1 MAIGSRIDNPE
12 KLERL
17 GIKILYYHIPEDV
30 IFGLTEDFNRAATDS
45 LFNEGF
51 PEYLA
56 SSTITRDCSLM
67 MQDEAFKRKAKEL
80 RFDLALLEPFVYA
93 PCNLILGRYLEIPF
107 VSLAT
112 MTLPWELRIPALPS
126 FYRILGFYPIA
137 DESTFTGRITNLV
150 SFIIAETSILIPGPR
165 NTTLLQQYAP
175 EISSWKELIRKS
187 ELILTDIDHHM
198 GVPFPVFP
206 YLIAVP
212 GLSARPAEPLDAK
225 MEALFN
231 ENNNGIIVMSF
242 GSMVRHIPSDVIHKF
257 LEAFSRLKQTVIARM
272 EPPTDGMT
280 VPSNVKLFS
289 WLPQNDILGHANT
302 RLFITHCGNSGQH
315 EMLYHAVP
323 FVGLPMFGDQD
334 MNCHLA
340 WERGYGIKLNTFKFT
355 SEELFEAIEEVLNNE
370 NYTKAIKK
378 ASEIFRDE
386 PLNARQKAVHW
397 IEHVI
402 KYGANH
408 LRSKALDLPLYQ
420 FLMLDVLGVL
430 ASLAVAVF
438 LMSKYLIGLVALKIW
453 HRRPQPITNGIVPE
467 YKCNSK
473 KLKIQ

>member
-56 SSTITRDCSLM
+56 SSTIPRDCSLM

-175 EISSWKELIRKS
+175 EISSWKELVRKS

-198 GVPFPVFP
+198 GVPLAAFP
-206 YLIAVP
+206 YFLAVP
-212 GLSARPAEPLDAK
+212 GLSALPAKSLGSK
-225 MEALFN
+225 VEALFS
-231 ENNNGIIVMSF
+231 ENKHGVIVMSF
-242 GSMVRHIPSDVIHKF
+242 GSMVQHIPSTTIHKF
-257 LEAFSRLKQTVIARM
+257 LEAFSRLKQTVVARL
-272 EPPTDGMT
+272 EPPTDGTT
-280 VPSNVKLFS
+280 VPHNVRLLS
-289 WLPQNDILGHANT
+289 WLPQNDMLGHTNT

-315 EMLYHAVP
+315 EMLYHGVP
-323 FVGLPMFGDQD
+323 FIGIPLWADQV

-340 WERGYGIKLNTFKFT
+340 WEKGYGITVNTFKFT
-355 SEELFEAIEEVLNNE
+355 SDELLEAIEEVLNNE
-370 NYTKAIKK
+370 NYTKAIRR

-386 PLNARQKAVHW
+386 PFTGRQKAAHW
-397 IEHVI
+397 IEHVL
-402 KYGANH
+402 KYGGNH
-408 LRSKALDLPLYQ
+408 LRSKSLDLPLYQ
-420 FLMLDVLGVL
+420 FLMLDVLFVL
-430 ASLAVAVF
+430 VILALAILWLV
-438 LMSKYLIGLVALKIW
+438 KCLIGLVPLKIW
-453 HRRPQPITNGIVPE
+453 HKRPQLTRNGIVGLSE
-467 YKCNSK
+467 NK
-473 KLKIQ
+473 KRS

>member
-30 IFGLTEDFNRAATDS
+30 IFGLTENFGKSVADGAFIQGS
-45 LFNEGF
+45 LNYLAINQGSLD
-51 PEYLA
+51 YLA
-56 SSTITRDCSLM
+56 SLAVTRDCSLM
-67 MQDEAFKRKAKEL
+67 MQDKSFKRKAKEL
-80 RFDLALLEPFVYA
+80 KFDIAIIEPFIHA
-93 PCNLILGRYLEIPF
+93 PCNLILGHYLEIPF
-107 VSLAT
+107 VSMAT
-112 MTLPWELRIPALPS
+112 MLLPWELRIPAQPS
-126 FYRILGFYPIA
+126 FYRILGWYPIA
-137 DESTFTGRITNLV
+137 DGSTFTGRITNLV

-323 FVGLPMFGDQD
+323 FVGLPM
-334 MNCHLA
+334 
-340 WERGYGIKLNTFKFT
+340 
-355 SEELFEAIEEVLNNE
+355 
-370 NYTKAIKK
+370 
-378 ASEIFRDE
+378 
-386 PLNARQKAVHW
+386 
-397 IEHVI
+397 
-402 KYGANH
+402 
-408 LRSKALDLPLYQ
+408 
-420 FLMLDVLGVL
+420 
-430 ASLAVAVF
+430 
-438 LMSKYLIGLVALKIW
+438 
-453 HRRPQPITNGIVPE
+453 
-467 YKCNSK
+467 
-473 KLKIQ
+473 